1 MADRDH
7 DTGPAV
13 ERAGDWGD
21 AGGLP
26 VRERPRSPAP
36 AARPETSLGRQYRR
50 ALLGVH
56 DWLRQELDQIRTVAG
71 QVAAGQLAAADA
83 RALINEFALTRHQW
97 NLAEFC
103 TTYCRILESHHLRED
118 REMFA
123 AVLDVEP
130 GLGDVVTR
138 LAAEHQVIAGVIDRL
153 DRVLVDIIREPQE
166 PRALGNALA
175 GLTALTTE
183 LGNLLLSHL
192 AYEEDALHHGLGRLE
207 PPL

>member
-1 MADRDH
+1 MADHQSR
-7 DTGPAV
+7 PAI
-13 ERAGDWGD
+13 ERAGNWGD

-26 VRERPRSPAP
+26 VRERPLAP
-36 AARPETSLGRQYRR
+36 TPGDRPETLLGRQYQC
-50 ALLGVH
+50 ALQGAH
-56 DWLRQELDQIRTVAG
+56 DWLRHELDQIRTVAG

-130 GLGDVVTR
+130 GLGDVVAR
-138 LAAEHQVIAGVIDRL
+138 LSAEHQVIAGVIDRL
-153 DRVLVDIIREPQE
+153 DRVLVDVIRELQE
-166 PRALGNALA
+166 PGALGNALA
-175 GLTALTTE
+175 SLTALTTE
-183 LGNLLLSHL
+183 LGDLLLSHL
-192 AYEEDALHHGLGRLE
+192 AYEEDELHHGLGRLE
-207 PPL
+207 LPL